1 MPYTLLEISTMQ
13 IKINRE
19 VLLKPLTNV
28 SSIVERRHTLPILSN
43 LLLEAKNNNIQLT
56 ATDLEMQISLNI
68 ESKFSGELSTT
79 ISAKKLLDICRS
91 LPEAVDIDMAST
103 DSRITV
109 KAGKSRF
116 NLQTL
121 PAADYPVMSKV
132 MGDNISIKISQ
143 IALKK
148 LLKQVEF
155 AMAQQDI
162 RYYLNGLLL
171 EVNENKL
178 NIVGTD
184 GHRLSFT
191 STILNQ
197 SYEKTEVILPR
208 KTVVELIKLLND
220 SENEVNIELSAGQV
234 NFAFDEIRLISK
246 VIDGKFP
253 DYHRVIPNGHQ
264 NTFSVNRMA
273 VLTAMQRAS
282 ILSNEKYR
290 GIRMVLSNNN
300 LKLISTNTEQ
310 EEAEEELEI
319 AYIKDGLDIGFNVTY
334 LIDVLNNVNDET
346 IDFSFADANSSCLI
360 TIPNDENYK
369 YVVMPMRI

>member
-1 MPYTLLEISTMQ
+1 MQ

-19 VLLKPLTNV
+19 ILLKPLINV
-28 SSIVERRHTLPILSN
+28 TGIVERRHTLPILSN

-68 ESKFSGELSTT
+68 ASNLKEAFSTT
-79 ISAKKLLDICRS
+79 ISAKKFLDICRS
-91 LPEAVDIDMAST
+91 LPEAIDIDMISK
-103 DSRITV
+103 DNRMTV

-121 PAADYPVMSKV
+121 PADDYPVMTKV
-132 MGDNISIKISQ
+132 TGESIKIKISQ
-143 IALKK
+143 VELKR

-171 EVNENKL
+171 EVIEDKL
-178 NIVGTD
+178 NLVGTD

-191 STILNQ
+191 SATLSQ
-197 SYEKTEVILPR
+197 SYEKTDVILPR
-208 KTVVELIKLLND
+208 KTVIELIKLLDDND
-220 SENEVNIELSAGQV
+220 EEVVIEIAAGQV
-234 NFAFDEIRLISK
+234 NFAFGEISLISK

-253 DYHRVIPNGHQ
+253 DYHRVIPKEHG
-264 NTFSVNRMA
+264 NTFSANR
-273 VLTAMQRAS
+273 VEILTAMQRAS

-290 GIRMVLSNNN
+290 GIRMVLSENN

-319 AYIKDGLDIGFNVTY
+319 NYKQENLDIGFNVTY
-334 LIDVLNNVNDET
+334 LIDVLNNTQQEN
-346 IDFSFADANSSCLI
+346 INFSFADANSSCLI
-360 TIPNDENYK
+360 TVPEDSDYK

>member
-1 MPYTLLEISTMQ
+1 MQ

-19 VLLKPLTNV
+19 ILLKPLTNV
-28 SSIVERRHTLPILSN
+28 TSIVERRHTLPILSN
-43 LLLEAKNNNIQLT
+43 LLLEAKNNHIQLT
-56 ATDLEMQISLNI
+56 ATDLEMQISLSI
-68 ESKFSGELSTT
+68 QSAFSGELSTT
-79 ISAKKLLDICRS
+79 ISAKKFLDICRS
-91 LPEAVDIDMAST
+91 LPDNVDIDMANN
-103 DSRITV
+103 DSRMTV

-121 PAADYPVMSKV
+121 PAADYPVMTKAAGS
-132 MGDNISIKISQ
+132 GTSITISQ
-143 IALKK
+143 IAFKK

-171 EVNENKL
+171 EVDNNKL

-191 STILNQ
+191 SATLNK
-197 SYEKTEVILPR
+197 SYEKTDVIIPR
-208 KTVVELIKLLND
+208 KTIIELIKLLDD
-220 SENEVNIELSAGQV
+220 SEEEITIEINAGQV
-234 NFAFDEIRLISK
+234 NFSFGDIKLISK

-253 DYHRVIPNGHQ
+253 DYHRVIPVGHQ
-264 NTFSVNRMA
+264 NTFSVNRVG

-319 AYIKDGLDIGFNVTY
+319 NYAQDGLDIGFNVTY
-334 LIDVLNNVNDET
+334 LIDVLNNVSDET
-346 IDFSFADANSSCLI
+346 INFSFADANSSCLI
-360 TIPNDENYK
+360 TVPNDESYK

>member
-1 MPYTLLEISTMQ
+1 MQ
-13 IKINRE
+13 IKVNRE
-19 VLLKPLTNV
+19 VLLKPLINV
-28 SSIVERRHTLPILSN
+28 TGIVERRHTLPILSN
-43 LLLEAKNNNIQLT
+43 LLLEAKNNNIKLT

-68 ESKFSGELSTT
+68 ASELKDDLSTT
-79 ISAKKLLDICRS
+79 ISAKKFLDICRS
-91 LPEAVDIDMAST
+91 LPESIDIDMISK
-103 DSRITV
+103 DSRMTV

-121 PAADYPVMSKV
+121 PAADYPIMTKV
-132 MGDNISIKISQ
+132 SGETVKIQISQ
-143 IALKK
+143 IEFKR

-178 NIVGTD
+178 NLVGTD

-191 STILNQ
+191 SATLNQ
-197 SYEKTEVILPR
+197 SYEKSEVILPR
-208 KTVVELIKLLND
+208 KTVIELIKLLDD
-220 SENEVNIELSAGQV
+220 SDEEITIEIAAGQV
-234 NFAFDEIRLISK
+234 NFSFGEISLISK

-253 DYHRVIPNGHQ
+253 DYHRVIPTAHG
-264 NTFSVNRMA
+264 NTFTANR
-273 VLTAMQRAS
+273 VEILTAMQRAS

-290 GIRMVLSNNN
+290 GIRMVLNENN

-319 AYIKDGLDIGFNVTY
+319 SYNQENLDIGFNVTY
-334 LIDVLNNVNDET
+334 LIDVLNNTQQEN
-346 IDFSFADANSSCLI
+346 INFSFADANSSCLI
-360 TIPNDENYK
+360 TVPEDSDYK

>member
-1 MPYTLLEISTMQ
+1 MQ

-19 VLLKPLTNV
+19 ILLKPLTNV

-43 LLLEAKNNNIQLT
+43 LLLQAKNNNIQLT

-68 ESKFSGELSTT
+68 QSQFSGELSTT

-91 LPEAVDIDMAST
+91 LPESVDIDMVSN

-121 PAADYPVMSKV
+121 PAADYPIMSKV
-132 MGDNISIKISQ
+132 ADNSTAINISQ
-143 IALKK
+143 VVFKK

-171 EVNENKL
+171 EVNDNKL

-191 STILNQ
+191 STTLNQ
-197 SYEKTEVILPR
+197 SYDKTEVIIPR
-208 KTVVELIKLLND
+208 KTVIELIKLLDD
-220 SENEVNIELSAGQV
+220 SDEEVAIEFNSGQV
-234 NFAFDEIRLISK
+234 NFAFGDIRLISK

-253 DYHRVIPNGHQ
+253 DYTRVIPPNHQ
-264 NTFSVNRMA
+264 NTFNVNRIN

-310 EEAEEELEI
+310 EEAEEELDIDYSKE
-319 AYIKDGLDIGFNVTY
+319 GLDIGFNVTY
-334 LIDVLNNVNDET
+334 LIDVLNNVSDET
-346 IDFSFADANSSCLI
+346 INFSFADANSSCLI
-360 TIPNDENYK
+360 TVPNDDNYK

>member
-1 MPYTLLEISTMQ
+1 MNIQ
-13 IKINRE
+13 INRE
-19 VLLKPLTNV
+19 TLLKPLTSV
-28 SSIVERRHTLPILSN
+28 TSIVEKRHTLPILSN
-43 LLLEAKNNNIQLT
+43 LLLEAKQNKIHLT
-56 ATDLEMQISLNI
+56 ATDLEMQISLSIDNGVTGD
-68 ESKFSGELSTT
+68 FATT
-79 ISAKKLLDICRS
+79 ISARKFLDICRS
-91 LPEAVDIDMAST
+91 LPDNADINMATS
-103 DSRITV
+103 DSRITL

-121 PAADYPVMSKV
+121 PAADYPVMTKT
-132 MGDNISIKISQ
+132 NNQATLIT
-143 IALKK
+143 IAQAQLKD

-171 EVNENKL
+171 EVNANRL

-191 STILNQ
+191 STELEQNF
-197 SYEKTEVILPR
+197 EKQEVILPR
-208 KTVVELIKLLND
+208 KTVIELIKLLED
-220 SENEVNIELSAGQV
+220 SEESVQIEISNAQV
-234 NFAFDEIRLISK
+234 NFSFGNIRLISK

-253 DYHRVIPNGHQ
+253 DYNRVIPNGHK
-264 NTFSVNRMA
+264 NTFSIERLN
-273 VLTAMQRAS
+273 VLLAMQRAS

-300 LKLISTNTEQ
+300 LKLISTNSDQ

-319 AYIKDGLDIGFNVTY
+319 SYTGDSLDIGFNVTY
-334 LIDVLNNVNDET
+334 LIDVLNNTNSDQVT
-346 IDFSFADANSSCLI
+346 FSFADANSSCLI
-360 TIPNDENYK
+360 TVPTNVDYK

>member
-1 MPYTLLEISTMQ
+1 MQ

-19 VLLKPLTNV
+19 ILLKPLTGV
-28 SSIVERRHTLPILSN
+28 TGIVERRHTLPILSN

-68 ESKFSGELSTT
+68 ESKFTGELSTT
-79 ISAKKLLDICRS
+79 ISAKKLLDICRA
-91 LPEAVDIDMAST
+91 LPEAVDIDMVSN

-121 PAADYPVMSKV
+121 PAADYPVMTKV
-132 MGDNISIKISQ
+132 AGSSTNIQISQ

-197 SYEKTEVILPR
+197 SYDKTDVIIPR

-220 SENEVNIELSAGQV
+220 SEEEVSIEFNSGQV
-234 NFAFDEIRLISK
+234 NFTFSEIQLISK

-253 DYHRVIPNGHQ
+253 DYHRVIPTGHQ
-264 NTFSVNRMA
+264 NIFSVNRLA

-319 AYIKDGLDIGFNVTY
+319 NYTQDGLDIGFNVTY
-334 LIDVLNNVNDET
+334 LIDVLNNVSDET
-346 IDFSFADANSSCLI
+346 INFSFADANSSCLI
-360 TIPNDENYK
+360 TVPNDENYK

>member
-1 MPYTLLEISTMQ
+1 MQ

-19 VLLKPLTNV
+19 ILLKPLNSV

-43 LLLEAKNNNIQLT
+43 LLLEAKNNNIKLT
-56 ATDLEMQISLNI
+56 ATDLEMQISLNV
-68 ESKFSGELSTT
+68 ESKFNGELSTT

-91 LPEAVDIDMAST
+91 LPEAVDIDMIST

-132 MGDNISIKISQ
+132 VGSGIAIKISQ
-143 IALKK
+143 IEFKR

-178 NIVGTD
+178 NLVGTD

-191 STILNQ
+191 SCMLNH
-197 SYEKTEVILPR
+197 SYDKTDVILPR

-220 SENEVNIELSAGQV
+220 SDDEVTIEINAGQV
-234 NFAFDEIRLISK
+234 NFMFNEISLISK

-253 DYHRVIPNGHQ
+253 DYHRVIPTAHQ
-264 NTFSVNRMA
+264 NIFSVNRVA
-273 VLTAMQRAS
+273 VLNAMQRAS

-290 GIRMVLSNNN
+290 GIRMVLSANN

-319 AYIKDGLDIGFNVTY
+319 DYTKDAMDIGFNVTY
-334 LIDVLNNVNDET
+334 LIDVLSNTQQENIN
-346 IDFSFADANSSCLI
+346 FSFADANSSCLI
-360 TIPNDENYK
+360 TVPCDDNYK

>member
-1 MPYTLLEISTMQ
+1 MQ

-68 ESKFSGELSTT
+68 ESKFTGELLTT

-91 LPEAVDIDMAST
+91 LPEAIDIDMQSN

-121 PAADYPVMSKV
+121 PAADYPVMTKV
-132 MGDNISIKISQ
+132 AGNNTNIQISQ

-155 AMAQQDI
+155 SMAQQDI
-162 RYYLNGLLL
+162 RYYLNGLLF

-191 STILNQ
+191 STTLNQ
-197 SYEKTEVILPR
+197 TYEKTEVILPR

-253 DYHRVIPNGHQ
+253 DYHRVIPVGHQ
-264 NTFSVNRMA
+264 NTFNVNRMA

-319 AYIKDGLDIGFNVTY
+319 EYAKDGLDIGFNVTY
-334 LIDVLNNVNDET
+334 LIDVLNNVSDES
-346 IDFSFADANSSCLI
+346 INFSFADANSSCLI
-360 TIPNDENYK
+360 TVPNDENYK

>member
-1 MPYTLLEISTMQ
+1 MNIQIS
-13 IKINRE
+13 RE
-19 VLLKPLTNV
+19 TLLKPLTSV
-28 SSIVERRHTLPILSN
+28 TSIVEKRHTLPILSN
-43 LLLEAKNNNIQLT
+43 LLLEAKQNKIHLT
-56 ATDLEMQISLNI
+56 ATDLEMQISLSI
-68 ESKFSGELSTT
+68 ESATTGDFSTT

-91 LPEAVDIDMAST
+91 LPDSSEINMAT
-103 DSRITV
+103 NDSRITL

-121 PAADYPVMSKV
+121 PAADYPVMTKTQGESTLV
-132 MGDNISIKISQ
+132 TIGQ
-143 IALKK
+143 RQLKD

-162 RYYLNGLLL
+162 RYYLNGLLF
-171 EVNENKL
+171 EVIANRL

-191 STILNQ
+191 STELKQNYDKQ
-197 SYEKTEVILPR
+197 DVILPR
-208 KTVVELIKLLND
+208 KTVIELIKLLDD
-220 SENEVNIELSAGQV
+220 SDEDVQIELASNQV
-234 NFAFDEIRLISK
+234 NFSFNNFKLISK

-253 DYHRVIPNGHQ
+253 DYNRVIPTGHQ
-264 NTFSVNRMA
+264 NSFTTDRIG
-273 VLTAMQRAS
+273 VLLAMQRAS

-300 LKLISTNTEQ
+300 LKLISTNSDQ

-319 AYIKDGLDIGFNVTY
+319 NYAGDSLDIGFNVTY
-334 LIDVLNNVNDET
+334 LIDVLNNTSSEQVT
-346 IDFSFADANSSCLI
+346 FSFADANSSCLI
-360 TIPNDENYK
+360 TVPNNSDYK